1 MAPMKVLIVGAG
13 IAGNCMAF
21 WLAKLGYDI
30 TVIERFPELRAS
42 GLQIDLRGHGIEVLR
57 RMGLEQAFRER
68 SAPELGLEV
77 VDGSGRR
84 RGYFPAN
91 TSGQGRQSFTSE
103 LEIMRSEMT
112 RLLHGAVK
120 DRVKFVFGTTIER
133 LDQKHD
139 DDSVEVRFS
148 DGKTDRFDLVVG
160 ADGLWSRTRR
170 TAFGPQGYHP
180 LNQQYVAYFLLPRPI
195 KEGEQYIATA
205 HLGTQNRAMMLRRSS
220 PDQIQVYLGCTGQS
234 ERLRNARRGD
244 VEEEKA
250 ALAEV
255 FQGTGWRMPEM
266 VQALGETDDFY
277 CERVGLVKLDSWS
290 RGRVT
295 LVGDAAYC
303 PSPNR
308 GMGTTSAM
316 VGAYIL
322 AGEIAQHCGSN
333 MKGTKKGGLAAA
345 LKSYQEKFE
354 PFIKQATK
362 GVEKSG
368 YVPSSP
374 FTLFIMYLLVQL
386 VSFLRIDIFGHFF
399 STEDVKGWDLPDYP
413 ELRV

>member
-1 MAPMKVLIVGAG
+1 M
-13 IAGNCMAF
+13 
-21 WLAKLGYDI
+21 
-30 TVIERFPELRAS
+30 
-42 GLQIDLRGHGIEVLR
+42 
-57 RMGLEQAFRER
+57 
-68 SAPELGLEV
+68 
-77 VDGSGRR
+77 
-84 RGYFPAN
+84 
-91 TSGQGRQSFTSE
+91 
-103 LEIMRSEMT
+103 
-112 RLLHGAVK
+112 
-120 DRVKFVFGTTIER
+120 
-133 LDQKHD
+133 
-139 DDSVEVRFS
+139 
-148 DGKTDRFDLVVG
+148 
-160 ADGLWSRTRR
+160 
-170 TAFGPQGYHP
+170 
-180 LNQQYVAYFLLPRPI
+180 
-195 KEGEQYIATA
+195 
-205 HLGTQNRAMMLRRSS
+205 
-220 PDQIQVYLGCTGQS
+220 
-234 ERLRNARRGD
+234 
-244 VEEEKA
+244 
-250 ALAEV
+250 
-255 FQGTGWRMPEM
+255 
-266 VQALGETDDFY
+266 
-277 CERVGLVKLDSWS
+277 GLVKLDSWS

-308 GMGTTSAM
+308 GMGTASAM

-386 VSFLRIDIFGHFF
+386 VSFLKIDIFGHF